1 MTIWERFDRWFAA
14 AIDTEPR
21 VPEAMQLATASP
33 DGMPSVRT
41 VLLKDFGPEGL
52 VFYTN
57 LKSRKAA
64 DLEAN
69 PRCAFVLHF
78 KGLER
83 QILGQGDVRP
93 LEPHLA
99 DAYFSSRERGSRIGA
114 WASRQSTV
122 IESRE
127 ALIEQVARFEEQF
140 GDGHVPR
147 PEFWGG
153 YRILPT
159 RIEFWQGKPD
169 RLHERLVFERT
180 PQGWAQ
186 SLLAP

>member
-1 MTIWERFDRWFAA
+1 MIWERFERWLAEA
-14 AIDTEPR
+14 GDTEPR
-21 VPEAMQLATASP
+21 VPEAMQLATATP

-57 LKSRKAA
+57 LKSRKAREL
-64 DLEAN
+64 DAN

-83 QILGQGDVRP
+83 QILGQGEVRP

-99 DAYFSSRERGSRIGA
+99 DAYFASRDRGSRIGA

-122 IESRE
+122 LPDR
-127 ALIEQVARFEEQF
+127 QVLLDAVGRFQEQF

-153 YRILPT
+153 FRILPT
-159 RIEFWQGKPD
+159 RLEFWQGRPD
-169 RLHERLVFERT
+169 RLHERLVYERHG
-180 PQGWAQ
+180 QGWVE

>member
-1 MTIWERFDRWFAA
+1 MIWERFDRWFAA

-57 LKSRKAA
+57 LKSRKAR

-83 QILGQGDVRP
+83 QILGQGEVRP

-122 IESRE
+122 IESRDQ
-127 ALIEQVARFEEQF
+127 LLEQVERFEKEF

-153 YRILPT
+153 FRILPT
-159 RIEFWQGKPD
+159 RIEFWQGRPD
-169 RLHERLVFERT
+169 RLHERILFEKT
-180 PQGWAQ
+180 PQGWAR